1 MKIFQNLVGLNE
13 KPSENTMAPVFSRF
27 TFLVFI
33 VVALAF
39 SSPSWAQLGNA
50 PQGKEA
56 WEKFRTIAPHHIQ
69 DWVISGEG
77 PSYTLIYSEPPPAY
91 DRDGYEALFQ
101 ATFRGLKS
109 FDASSSQIG
118 FNGIRTDIIAEMD
131 YGFAGEDALRELEVD
146 LRALS
151 QEIYGTSHGARV
163 LQLHDLE
170 QRPPARDA
178 GPPIAIS
185 AAELYDWL
193 TESSLTFASPET
205 GAAGSL
211 SQIRQQRTGRFLSS
225 DGSLALLVIDR
236 RRPVGFSDIR
246 HIRHFVLDSDLIVGG
261 VIYETSDLT
270 YVVGRARQLEWEDFP
285 PLRVEDVLNLIEQ
298 ENGSLAQ
305 SYDRTTPGA
314 GRVTHDDQQQDWAPS
329 FLSRELIDTEFGSL
343 LNEADAVL
351 KSQSLGDTV
360 SYIGFDI
367 DGIPNPPDDTSDWP
381 RGVWD
386 RLNAETRLTS
396 LIFNFNTVGSGHW
409 YVVGDDVRVYAP
421 NRTGSYSV
429 TYSPFGAGETSL
441 GGEAALIAEAERE
454 YGVWFNNSRNL
465 TLSRAVQYTSLFQIF
480 AEPGEVAAPGYA
492 DRAARFNAVGDALRS
507 SILTGFEACLP
518 QGTVGEERFEK
529 LQELFEQ
536 LKAFQLLGLDQGLP
550 DEFPEDRATLLQ
562 WVSKAGAEFRY
573 DGNVFG
579 SEIEELEQAID
590 ALFRQYRA
598 AASEYETARAAYEA
612 QVAKLNE
619 LYQVEADT
627 FVQTDFRGRPE
638 LDEFGEPK
646 IGVRLER
653 FGRPWNPISSV
664 ERRESEEWDRR
675 LRSNNSKA
683 TYANRIG
690 QKLTELSERHD
701 ALFAES
707 GNRKK
712 LADFVS
718 GACDVL
724 AGTNDTVFDAFK
736 TWTLEADQ
744 NEAEV
749 PFLRTPTIVLSR
761 NELDPNFL
769 GGHNV
774 ERQGLEVRLAPEA
787 QVGLEG
793 FRLVGNQLTV
803 ASNRS
808 AELPALSEAMAKVR
822 NADPV
827 TQEAA
832 FDAVTSTSSG
842 PRVTRSQ
849 ALGIDAQSARDPAQ
863 DGLPIHIASENSP
876 PPPEN
881 GLRLGW
887 EERGMYMDQRVDGEV
902 RRAHLFGASYGLPH
916 LLENRLAAHRVAV
929 VEFDPTLDAQT
940 RDAVIDN
947 FVRERPA
954 AAAGGGGKGGDGDG
968 GWRVSGAEPEG
979 PNRGGPN
986 RGEPNRGPRLIV
998 FRDPQTGKSRIVL
1011 ETTRGRIE
1019 LVIAQSARRD
1029 EVLAALSKPI
1039 EQGASLELTEIWIAA
1054 DGAGGRAAIT
1064 DFVVRQDA
1072 PLGGSVAGF
1081 VARGLEAA
1089 NRTIADAFSGA
1100 LRRAF
1105 SRVTQDDAQPGSSG
1119 DLLIEIEASAM
1130 ETGYFRRVVGKVVVD
1145 DHGMRWILYIEPEAL
1160 EASPDAVRGRDL

>member
-1 MKIFQNLVGLNE
+1 MEKMKVSQNTVGLNE
-13 KPSENTMAPVFSRF
+13 KLLGNTIATVFSQF
-27 TFLVFI
+27 TFLVSI
-33 VVALAF
+33 VLALAVG
-39 SSPSWAQLGNA
+39 SPSWAQLGNT

-56 WEKFRTIAPHHIQ
+56 WERFRAIAPHHIQ

-101 ATFRGLKS
+101 GVFRGLKS
-109 FDASSSQIG
+109 FDTFSSQLG
-118 FNGIRTDIIAEMD
+118 FNGIRTDIVAELD
-131 YGFAGEDALRELEVD
+131 YGFAGEDALRELEID

-163 LQLHDLE
+163 LRLLDLE

-185 AAELYDWL
+185 AAELHAWL

-205 GAAGSL
+205 GAAGPI
-211 SQIRQQRTGRFLSS
+211 SQIRHQRAGRFLSS

-261 VIYETSDLT
+261 VIDETSGLT

-314 GRVTHDDQQQDWAPS
+314 GRVTHGEQQQDWAPS

-343 LNEADAVL
+343 LNEADSVL
-351 KSQSLGDTV
+351 KSQSLGDTI
-360 SYIGFDI
+360 SYVGFDI
-367 DGIPNPPDDTSDWP
+367 DGIPNPPDDTGDWP

-386 RLNAETRLTS
+386 RLNAEIRLTS

-409 YVVGDDVRVYAP
+409 YVVDDNVRVYSP

-441 GGEAALIAEAERE
+441 NREAAVIAEAERE
-454 YGVWFNNSRNL
+454 YGAWFNTSGNIAL
-465 TLSRAVQYTSLFQIF
+465 ARAVQYTSLFQIF
-480 AEPGEVAAPGYA
+480 AKPVEVALPGYP
-492 DRAARFNAVGDALRS
+492 DREGRFDAVGNTLRT
-507 SILTGFEACLP
+507 SIVSGFEACLP
-518 QGTVGEERFEK
+518 PEALGDERFA
-529 LQELFEQ
+529 ELLRRYQ
-536 LKAFQLLGLDQGLP
+536 AGRLLRFLGVDRGLP
-550 DEFPEDRATLLQ
+550 EYFPEDRAELLQ
-562 WVSKAGAEFRY
+562 LVAEAATEFRY

-579 SEIEELEQAID
+579 SELKELEDSIGAMLRQRQAALTDAKAAVAQYQTQVTKLSDLYQVDDLVID
-590 ALFRQYRA
+590 ATDSFGRPEFDEFGNRQQEVILEKFGREW
-598 AASEYETARAAYEA
+598 SPRSVRERNERDEWERRLR
-612 QVAKLNE
+612 VMNAKVRYHNIIFVELNE
-619 LYQVEADT
+619 LN
-627 FVQTDFRGRPE
+627 
-638 LDEFGEPK
+638 
-646 IGVRLER
+646 ER
-653 FGRPWNPISSV
+653 YNF
-664 ERRESEEWDRR
+664 
-675 LRSNNSKA
+675 L
-683 TYANRIG
+683 
-690 QKLTELSERHD
+690 LSQ
-701 ALFAES
+701 S
-707 GNRKK
+707 GNRNK
-712 LADFVS
+712 LAQFVARQCDEIAGTNNLVF
-718 GACDVL
+718 GAYL
-724 AGTNDTVFDAFK
+724 AGTVEIDK
-736 TWTLEADQ
+736 SGE
-744 NEAEV
+744 EV

-761 NELDPNFL
+761 NLLDESFL

-774 ERQGLEVRLAPEA
+774 ERQGLEVRLIPEA
-787 QVGLEG
+787 EVGPDG
-793 FRLVGNQLTV
+793 FRLVGDELTI

-808 AELPALSEAMAKVR
+808 RALSVLSDTMARVR
-822 NADPV
+822 NADPA
-827 TQEAA
+827 TQKAA
-832 FDAVTSTSSG
+832 FDAVTSAGPG

-849 ALGIDAQSARDPAQ
+849 ALGIEPHSARDPAQ
-863 DGLPIHIASENSP
+863 DGLPIHPLGENAP

-902 RRAHLFGASYGLPH
+902 RRSHLFGASYGLPH
-916 LLENRLAAHRVAV
+916 LLENRLATHLVAV
-929 VEFDPTLDAQT
+929 VEFDANLDAQT
-940 RDAVIDN
+940 RDTIIDN

-954 AAAGGGGKGGDGDG
+954 AAAGGGGRGGDGNG
-968 GWRVSGAEPEG
+968 RWRVSGAEPEG
-979 PNRGGPN
+979 PNRG
-986 RGEPNRGPRLIV
+986 PRLIV
-998 FRDPQTGKSRIVL
+998 FRDTQTGKSRIVL

-1039 EQGASLELTEIWIAA
+1039 ELGASLELTEIRIAA

-1105 SRVTQDDAQPGSSG
+1105 SRVTQDDAQPGSNG
-1119 DLLIEIEASAM
+1119 DLLIEIQASAM

-1145 DHGMRWILYIEPEAL
+1145 DHGMRWILFIEPEAL
-1160 EASPDAVRGRDL
+1160 GASPDAVRGRDL